1 MQTRIYADKIEIDN
15 NSTKEFW
22 ENRANNIN
30 NLQTVLLGSDKTGIE
45 QNTRNEH
52 EKLIV
57 ESVVKQIQNPR
68 ILDIG
73 CGIGRWAENLI
84 NQFDSYTGVD
94 FSEGFIN
101 FASEKFANYSNI
113 KFYNNS
119 ILNLDKEILDSKF
132 NFIICTGVLMYVND
146 TNLSKFFK
154 TLKQMTNTCNI
165 QNIYIQE
172 SISIMENRLTLNQF
186 ESKDLKTNYNAIY
199 RTKQEYEE
207 YFKTNKFDIIKTD
220 LLLDNKSGAREETN
234 AQYWIL
240 KGYNYDRK

>member
-1 MQTRIYADKIEIDN
+1 MQTRVYADKIEIDN

-57 ESVVKQIQNPR
+57 ESVVKQIQNPK

-84 NQFDSYTGVD
+84 NQFDYYVGVD

-119 ILNLDKEILDSKF
+119 ILNLDKEILNSKF
-132 NFIICTGVLMYVND
+132 NFIICTGVLMYIND
-146 TNLSKFFK
+146 SNIFDI
-154 TLKQMTNTCNI
+154 LKAFRRVTPEYV
-165 QNIYIQE
+165 YIQE
-172 SISIMENRLTLNQF
+172 SISLMDARLTLNKF
-186 ESKDLKTNYNAIY
+186 ESKDLQTNYNAIY

-240 KGYNYDRK
+240 KG

>member
-1 MQTRIYADKIEIDN
+1 MQTRVYTDKIEIDN

-45 QNTRNEH
+45 QNTSNEH

-57 ESVVKQIQNPR
+57 ESVIKQIKNPR

-113 KFYNNS
+113 KFYNSS

-146 TNLSKFFK
+146 SNIFDIFK
-154 TLKQMTNTCNI
+154 AFRRVTPEYV
-165 QNIYIQE
+165 YIQE
-172 SISIMENRLTLNQF
+172 SISLMDARLTLNQF
-186 ESKDLKTNYNAIY
+186 ESKDLQTNYNAIY

-207 YFKTNKFDIIKTD
+207 YFKTNKFDIMKTD

-240 KGYNYDRK
+240 KG

>member
-1 MQTRIYADKIEIDN
+1 MQTRVYTDKIEIDN

-57 ESVVKQIQNPR
+57 ESVIKQIQNPR

-119 ILNLDKEILDSKF
+119 ILNLDKEILNSKF

-146 TNLSKFFK
+146 SNIFDI
-154 TLKQMTNTCNI
+154 LKAFRRVTPEYV
-165 QNIYIQE
+165 YIQE
-172 SISIMENRLTLNQF
+172 SISLMDARLTLNKF
-186 ESKDLKTNYNAIY
+186 ESKDLQTNYNAIY

-240 KGYNYDRK
+240 KG

>member
-1 MQTRIYADKIEIDN
+1 MQTRVYTDKIEIDN

-57 ESVVKQIQNPR
+57 ESVIKQIQNPR

-119 ILNLDKEILDSKF
+119 ILNLNKEILNSKF
-132 NFIICTGVLMYVND
+132 NFIICTGVLMYIND
-146 TNLSKFFK
+146 SNIFNI
-154 TLKQMTNTCNI
+154 LKAFRRVTPEYV
-165 QNIYIQE
+165 YIQE
-172 SISIMENRLTLNQF
+172 SISLMDARLTLNKF
-186 ESKDLKTNYNAIY
+186 ESKDLQTNYNAIY

-207 YFKTNKFDIIKTD
+207 YFKTNGFDIIKTD

-240 KGYNYDRK
+240 KG

>member
-1 MQTRIYADKIEIDN
+1 MQTRVYTDKIEIDN

-57 ESVVKQIQNPR
+57 ESVIRQIQNPR

-119 ILNLDKEILDSKF
+119 ILNLDKEILNSKF
-132 NFIICTGVLMYVND
+132 NFIICTGVLMYIND
-146 TNLSKFFK
+146 SNIFDI
-154 TLKQMTNTCNI
+154 LKAFRRVTPEYV
-165 QNIYIQE
+165 YIQE
-172 SISIMENRLTLNQF
+172 SISLMDARLTLNKF
-186 ESKDLKTNYNAIY
+186 ESKDLQTNYNAIY

-240 KGYNYDRK
+240 KG

>member
-240 KGYNYDRK
+240 RG

>member
-1 MQTRIYADKIEIDN
+1 MQTRVYTDKIEIDN

-57 ESVVKQIQNPR
+57 ESIVKQIKNPK

-101 FASEKFANYSNI
+101 FASKKFANYSNI

-119 ILNLDKEILDSKF
+119 ILNLDKEILNSKF

-146 TNLSKFFK
+146 SNIFDIFK
-154 TLKQMTNTCNI
+154 AFRRVTPEYV
-165 QNIYIQE
+165 YIQE
-172 SISIMENRLTLNQF
+172 SISLMDARLTLNQF
-186 ESKDLKTNYNAIY
+186 ESKDLQTNYNAIY

-207 YFKTNKFDIIKTD
+207 YFKTNGFDIIKTD

-240 KGYNYDRK
+240 KG

>member
-1 MQTRIYADKIEIDN
+1 MQTRVYTDKIEIDN

-30 NLQTVLLGSDKTGIE
+30 HLQTVLLGSDKTGIE

-84 NQFDSYTGVD
+84 NQFDYYAGVD
-94 FSEGFIN
+94 FSEGFIDY
-101 FASEKFANYSNI
+101 ASKKFSDNKNI
-113 KFYNNS
+113 KFCNNS
-119 ILNLDKEILDSKF
+119 ILELDDTILSSNF

-146 TNLSKFFK
+146 SNLSKFFK
-154 TLKQMTNTCNI
+154 TLKQMIANI
-165 QNIYIQE
+165 YKVYNIYIY
-172 SISIMENRLTLNQF
+172 SRVYKPYGKS
-186 ESKDLKTNYNAIY
+186 
-199 RTKQEYEE
+199 
-207 YFKTNKFDIIKTD
+207 FDIKPI
-220 LLLDNKSGAREETN
+220 
-234 AQYWIL
+234 
-240 KGYNYDRK
+240 

>member
-1 MQTRIYADKIEIDN
+1 MQTRVYTDKIEIDN

-57 ESVVKQIQNPR
+57 ESVIKQIKNPR

-94 FSEGFIN
+94 FSEGFIDY
-101 FASEKFANYSNI
+101 ASKKFSDNENI

-119 ILNLDKEILDSKF
+119 ILNLDKEILNSKF

-146 TNLSKFFK
+146 SNIFNIFK
-154 TLKQMTNTCNI
+154 AFRRVTPEYV
-165 QNIYIQE
+165 YIQE
-172 SISIMENRLTLNQF
+172 SISLMDARLTLNQF
-186 ESKDLKTNYNAIY
+186 KSKDLQTNYNAIY

-240 KGYNYDRK
+240 KG

>member
-1 MQTRIYADKIEIDN
+1 MQTRVYADKIEIDN

-57 ESVVKQIQNPR
+57 ESVVKQIKKPR

-101 FASEKFANYSNI
+101 FASKKFANYSNI

-240 KGYNYDRK
+240 KG

>member
-1 MQTRIYADKIEIDN
+1 MQTRVYTDKIEIDN

-57 ESVVKQIQNPR
+57 ESVVKQIKNPR

-113 KFYNNS
+113 KFYNSS
-119 ILNLDKEILDSKF
+119 ILNLDKEILNSKF
-132 NFIICTGVLMYVND
+132 NFIICTGVLMYIND
-146 TNLSKFFK
+146 SNIFDI
-154 TLKQMTNTCNI
+154 LKAFRRVTPEYV
-165 QNIYIQE
+165 YIQE
-172 SISIMENRLTLNQF
+172 SISLMDARLTLNKF
-186 ESKDLKTNYNAIY
+186 ESKDLQTNYNAIY

-240 KGYNYDRK
+240 KG

>member
-1 MQTRIYADKIEIDN
+1 MQTRVYADKIEIDN
-15 NSTKEFW
+15 DSTKEFW
-22 ENRANNIN
+22 ENRANNID

-57 ESVVKQIQNPR
+57 ESVVKQIKKTR

-84 NQFDSYTGVD
+84 NQFDYYAGVD
-94 FSEGFIN
+94 FSEGFIDY
-101 FASEKFANYSNI
+101 ASKKFGNNENI

-119 ILNLDKEILDSKF
+119 ILNLDKEILNSKF

-154 TLKQMTNTCNI
+154 TLKQMIVNI
-165 QNIYIQE
+165 YKVYDIYIQE
-172 SISIMENRLTLNQF
+172 SISLMENRLTLNQF

-207 YFKTNKFDIIKTD
+207 YFKTNNFDIIKTD

-240 KGYNYDRK
+240 KG

>member
-57 ESVVKQIQNPR
+57 ESVVKQIQNPK

-94 FSEGFIN
+94 FSEGFIDY
-101 FASEKFANYSNI
+101 ASKKFSDNENI

-119 ILNLDKEILDSKF
+119 ILNLDKEILDSNF

-154 TLKQMTNTCNI
+154 TLKKMTNTCNI

-172 SISIMENRLTLNQF
+172 SISIMDNRLTLNQF

-240 KGYNYDRK
+240 KG

>member
-1 MQTRIYADKIEIDN
+1 MQTRVYTDKIEIDN

-57 ESVVKQIQNPR
+57 ESVIKQIQNPR

-119 ILNLDKEILDSKF
+119 ILNLDKEILNSKF

-146 TNLSKFFK
+146 SNIFDI
-154 TLKQMTNTCNI
+154 LKAFRRITPEYV
-165 QNIYIQE
+165 YIQE
-172 SISIMENRLTLNQF
+172 SISLMDARLTLNKF
-186 ESKDLKTNYNAIY
+186 ESKDLQTNYNAIY

-240 KGYNYDRK
+240 KG

>member
-1 MQTRIYADKIEIDN
+1 
-15 NSTKEFW
+15 
-22 ENRANNIN
+22 
-30 NLQTVLLGSDKTGIE
+30 
-45 QNTRNEH
+45 
-52 EKLIV
+52 
-57 ESVVKQIQNPR
+57 
-68 ILDIG
+68 
-73 CGIGRWAENLI
+73 
-84 NQFDSYTGVD
+84 
-94 FSEGFIN
+94 
-101 FASEKFANYSNI
+101 
-113 KFYNNS
+113 
-119 ILNLDKEILDSKF
+119 
-132 NFIICTGVLMYVND
+132 MYVND

-240 KGYNYDRK
+240 KG

>member
-1 MQTRIYADKIEIDN
+1 MQTRVYTDKIEIDN

-57 ESVVKQIQNPR
+57 ESVIRQIQNPR

-119 ILNLDKEILDSKF
+119 ILNLDKEILNSKF
-132 NFIICTGVLMYVND
+132 NFIICTGVLMYIND
-146 TNLSKFFK
+146 SNIFDI
-154 TLKQMTNTCNI
+154 LKAFRRVTPEYV
-165 QNIYIQE
+165 YIQE
-172 SISIMENRLTLNQF
+172 SISLMDARLTLNQF

-240 KGYNYDRK
+240 KG

>member
-146 TNLSKFFK
+146 SNIFDIFK
-154 TLKQMTNTCNI
+154 AFRRVTPEYV
-165 QNIYIQE
+165 YIQE
-172 SISIMENRLTLNQF
+172 SISLMDVRLTLNQF

-240 KGYNYDRK
+240 KG

>member
-199 RTKQEYEE
+199 RTKQEYEA

-240 KGYNYDRK
+240 KG

>member
-1 MQTRIYADKIEIDN
+1 MQTRVYTDKIEIDN

-57 ESVVKQIQNPR
+57 ESVVKQIKNPR

-94 FSEGFIN
+94 FSKGFIN

-119 ILNLDKEILDSKF
+119 ILNLDKEILNSKF

-146 TNLSKFFK
+146 SNIFNIFK
-154 TLKQMTNTCNI
+154 TFRRVTPEYV
-165 QNIYIQE
+165 YIQE
-172 SISIMENRLTLNQF
+172 SISLMDARLTLNQF
-186 ESKDLKTNYNAIY
+186 ESKDLQTNYNAIY

-207 YFKTNKFDIIKTD
+207 YFKTNKFDIMKTD

-240 KGYNYDRK
+240 KG

>member
-101 FASEKFANYSNI
+101 FASKKFANYSNI

-146 TNLSKFFK
+146 SNIFDIFK
-154 TLKQMTNTCNI
+154 AFRRVTPEYV
-165 QNIYIQE
+165 YIQE
-172 SISIMENRLTLNQF
+172 SISLMDVRLTLNQF

-240 KGYNYDRK
+240 KG

>member
-1 MQTRIYADKIEIDN
+1 MQTRVYTDKIEIDN

-57 ESVVKQIQNPR
+57 ESIIKQIQNPR

-113 KFYNNS
+113 KFYNSS
-119 ILNLDKEILDSKF
+119 ILNLDKEILNSKF
-132 NFIICTGVLMYVND
+132 NFIICTGVLMYIND
-146 TNLSKFFK
+146 SNIFDI
-154 TLKQMTNTCNI
+154 LKAFRRVTPEYV
-165 QNIYIQE
+165 YIQE
-172 SISIMENRLTLNQF
+172 SISLMDARLTLNKF
-186 ESKDLKTNYNAIY
+186 ESKDLQTNYNAIY

-240 KGYNYDRK
+240 KG

>member
-119 ILNLDKEILDSKF
+119 ILNLDKEILDSNF

-240 KGYNYDRK
+240 KG

>member
-1 MQTRIYADKIEIDN
+1 MQTRVYTDKIEIDN

-57 ESVVKQIQNPR
+57 ESVIKQIQNPR

-119 ILNLDKEILDSKF
+119 ILNLDKEILNSKF
-132 NFIICTGVLMYVND
+132 NFIICTGVLMYIND
-146 TNLSKFFK
+146 SNIFDI
-154 TLKQMTNTCNI
+154 LKAFRRVTPEYV
-165 QNIYIQE
+165 YIQE
-172 SISIMENRLTLNQF
+172 SISLMDARLTLNKF
-186 ESKDLKTNYNAIY
+186 ESKDLQTNYNAIY

-207 YFKTNKFDIIKTD
+207 FFKTNKFDIIKTD

-240 KGYNYDRK
+240 KG

>member
-57 ESVVKQIQNPR
+57 ESVVKQIQNPK

-94 FSEGFIN
+94 FSEGFIDY
-101 FASEKFANYSNI
+101 ASKKFSDNENI

-119 ILNLDKEILDSKF
+119 ILNLDKEILDSNF

-172 SISIMENRLTLNQF
+172 SISIMDNRLTLNQF

-240 KGYNYDRK
+240 KG

>member
-57 ESVVKQIQNPR
+57 ESVVKQIHNPR

-119 ILNLDKEILDSKF
+119 ILNLDKEILDSNF

-172 SISIMENRLTLNQF
+172 SISIMDNRLTLNQF

-240 KGYNYDRK
+240 KG

>member
-1 MQTRIYADKIEIDN
+1 MQTRVYTDKIEIDN

-57 ESVVKQIQNPR
+57 ESAVKQIQNPR

-84 NQFDSYTGVD
+84 NQFDYYTGVD
-94 FSEGFIN
+94 FSEGFIDY
-101 FASEKFANYSNI
+101 ASKKFSDNKNV
-113 KFYNNS
+113 KFCNNS
-119 ILNLDKEILDSKF
+119 ILELDDTILSSNF

-146 TNLSKFFK
+146 SNIFDIFK
-154 TLKQMTNTCNI
+154 AFRRVTPEYV
-165 QNIYIQE
+165 YIQE
-172 SISIMENRLTLNQF
+172 SISLMDARLTLNQF
-186 ESKDLKTNYNAIY
+186 ESKDLQTNYNAIY

-207 YFKTNKFDIIKTD
+207 YFKTNGFDIIKTD

-240 KGYNYDRK
+240 KG

>member
-57 ESVVKQIQNPR
+57 ESVVKQIHNPR

-94 FSEGFIN
+94 FSEGFIDY
-101 FASEKFANYSNI
+101 ASKKFSDNENI

-119 ILNLDKEILDSKF
+119 ILNLDKEILDSNF

-172 SISIMENRLTLNQF
+172 SISIMDNRLTLNQF

-240 KGYNYDRK
+240 KG

>member
-1 MQTRIYADKIEIDN
+1 MQTRVYTDKIEIDN

-57 ESVVKQIQNPR
+57 ESVIKQIQNPK

-84 NQFDSYTGVD
+84 NQFDYYVGVD

-119 ILNLDKEILDSKF
+119 ILNLDKEILNSKF
-132 NFIICTGVLMYVND
+132 NFIICTGVLMYIND
-146 TNLSKFFK
+146 SNIFDI
-154 TLKQMTNTCNI
+154 LKAFRRVTPEYV
-165 QNIYIQE
+165 YIQE
-172 SISIMENRLTLNQF
+172 SISLMD
-186 ESKDLKTNYNAIY
+186 S
-199 RTKQEYEE
+199 
-207 YFKTNKFDIIKTD
+207 
-220 LLLDNKSGAREETN
+220 
-234 AQYWIL
+234 
-240 KGYNYDRK
+240 

>member
-30 NLQTVLLGSDKTGIE
+30 NLQTVLLGSDKTGIK

-57 ESVVKQIQNPR
+57 ESVVKQIQNPK

-94 FSEGFIN
+94 FSEGFIDY
-101 FASEKFANYSNI
+101 ASKKFSDNENI

-146 TNLSKFFK
+146 SNIFDIFK
-154 TLKQMTNTCNI
+154 AFRRVTPEYV
-165 QNIYIQE
+165 YIQE
-172 SISIMENRLTLNQF
+172 SISLMDVRLTLNQF

-240 KGYNYDRK
+240 KG

>member
-1 MQTRIYADKIEIDN
+1 MQTRVYTDKIEIDN

-57 ESVVKQIQNPR
+57 ESVVKQIKNPR

-94 FSEGFIN
+94 FSEGFIDY
-101 FASEKFANYSNI
+101 ASKKFNDNENI

-146 TNLSKFFK
+146 SNILNIFK
-154 TLKQMTNTCNI
+154 AFRRVTPEYV
-165 QNIYIQE
+165 YIQE
-172 SISIMENRLTLNQF
+172 SISLMDARLTLNKF

-240 KGYNYDRK
+240 KG

>member
-1 MQTRIYADKIEIDN
+1 MQTRVYADKIEIDN

-57 ESVVKQIQNPR
+57 ESIVKQIKKPR

-84 NQFDSYTGVD
+84 NQFDYYAGVD

-101 FASEKFANYSNI
+101 FASKKFANYSNI

-146 TNLSKFFK
+146 SNILNIFK
-154 TLKQMTNTCNI
+154 TFRRVTPEYV
-165 QNIYIQE
+165 YIQE
-172 SISIMENRLTLNQF
+172 SISLMDGRLTLNKF
-186 ESKDLKTNYNAIY
+186 ESKDLQTDYSAIY
-199 RTKQEYEE
+199 RTKQEYEKC
-207 YFKTNKFDIIKTD
+207 FKLNNFDIINTD

-240 KGYNYDRK
+240 KG

>member
-94 FSEGFIN
+94 FSEGFIDY
-101 FASEKFANYSNI
+101 ASKKFSDNENI

-119 ILNLDKEILDSKF
+119 ILNLDKEILDSNF

-172 SISIMENRLTLNQF
+172 SISIMDNRLTLNQF

-240 KGYNYDRK
+240 KG

>member
-84 NQFDSYTGVD
+84 NQFGGFKILSNDEN
-94 FSEGFIN
+94 EGRGLSLKPVIAPAGGC
-101 FASEKFANYSNI
+101 ASCSAYPQ
-113 KFYNNS
+113 
-119 ILNLDKEILDSKF
+119 
-132 NFIICTGVLMYVND
+132 TPPH
-146 TNLSKFFK
+146 
-154 TLKQMTNTCNI
+154 
-165 QNIYIQE
+165 
-172 SISIMENRLTLNQF
+172 
-186 ESKDLKTNYNAIY
+186 
-199 RTKQEYEE
+199 TKG
-207 YFKTNKFDIIKTD
+207 I
-220 LLLDNKSGAREETN
+220 R
-234 AQYWIL
+234 
-240 KGYNYDRK
+240 

>member
-1 MQTRIYADKIEIDN
+1 MQTRVYTDKIEIDN

-57 ESVVKQIQNPR
+57 ESVIRQIQNPR

-119 ILNLDKEILDSKF
+119 ILNLDKEILNSKF
-132 NFIICTGVLMYVND
+132 NFIICTGVLMYIND
-146 TNLSKFFK
+146 SNIFDI
-154 TLKQMTNTCNI
+154 LKAFRRVTPEYV
-165 QNIYIQE
+165 YIQE
-172 SISIMENRLTLNQF
+172 SISLMDARLTLNKF
-186 ESKDLKTNYNAIY
+186 ESKDLQTNYNAIY

-207 YFKTNKFDIIKTD
+207 YFKTNNFDIIKTD

-240 KGYNYDRK
+240 KG